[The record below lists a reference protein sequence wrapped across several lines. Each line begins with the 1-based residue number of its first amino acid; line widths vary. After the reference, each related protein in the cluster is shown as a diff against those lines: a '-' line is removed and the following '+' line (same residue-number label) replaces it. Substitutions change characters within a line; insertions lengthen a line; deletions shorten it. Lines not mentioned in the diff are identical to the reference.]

1 MPFWDSIANI
11 FRQAEASTPSAP
23 TIHELIERSPE
34 EVTDYERWERT
45 AGSRRLLDW
54 LAEQY
59 AVFLSSGPQDE
70 AMAFL
75 NTNSSKGFVIYITK
89 TNYTREEMTH
99 FFDFLKAKVLTLN
112 YRSAISD
119 RRIFPRR
126 DWVETQERHYLK
138 PIVDLTNPPVNQ
150 GFGNIMIELELRNDV
165 PHNLRLRATVYVD
178 SMYRDAG
185 NFGGLVDF
193 LVSP

>member
-11 FRQAEASTPSAP
+11 FRQAEASSASAP
-23 TIHELIERSPE
+23 TIHELIERTPE
-34 EVTDYERWERT
+34 EIADYDRWDRT

-54 LAEQY
+54 LTEQY
-59 AVFLSSGPQDE
+59 TASRNGGPQDE
-70 AMAFL
+70 AMGFL
-75 NTNSSKGFVIYITK
+75 DTNSSKGFVIYVTK
-89 TNYTREEMTH
+89 TNYSREEMTH

-112 YRSAISD
+112 YRPAISD

-138 PIVDLTNPPVNQ
+138 PIVDLTSPPVDQ

-165 PHNLRLRATVYVD
+165 PHNLRLRATVYND
-178 SMYRDAG
+178 SMYREAG
-185 NFGGLVDF
+185 SFRGLVEF
-193 LVSP
+193 LAA